1 MDPASIV
8 QDTEST
14 RFWSQMD
21 GQTQRQMNEAKPLY
35 PTSNFDASECMT
47 KLALLLLSKISLW
60 HWVSIEKHA
69 RTNGENILKIAI
81 SWP

>member
-14 RFWSQMD
+14 RFWSQTD
-21 GQTQRQMNEAKPLY
+21 GQTHRQMNEAKPLY

-47 KLALLLLSKISLW
+47 KLALLLLSK
-60 HWVSIEKHA
+60 
-69 RTNGENILKIAI
+69 NIIVALGKYRETC
-81 SWP
+81 SH